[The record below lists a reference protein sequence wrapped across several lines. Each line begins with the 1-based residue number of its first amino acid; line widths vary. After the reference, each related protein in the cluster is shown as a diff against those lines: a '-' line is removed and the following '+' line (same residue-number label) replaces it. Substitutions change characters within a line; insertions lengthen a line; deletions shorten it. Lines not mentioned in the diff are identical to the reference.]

1 MLGKRGMPE
10 VVYGMVPQH
19 LSDKV
24 KAGLL
29 EPESPVEESHSRR

>member
-1 MLGKRGMPE
+1 MLVKRRAPE
-10 VVYGMVPQH
+10 GVYGVAPQR

-29 EPESPVEESHSRR
+29 EP